1 MPAMRSRP
9 EPCPIASTRGR
20 QRAAA
25 PRSPRMTA
33 VTYATTGGAAYPSA
47 AARSKAAE
55 SEVVRWVLARTAVA
69 SAWCRPRAHA
79 TRSAPAR
86 ASSPAGVRPFPPAD
100 QGGNSGPGLRRCGGH
115 QVGAALGH
123 RGERP
128 QTVHGSHPRRRPR
141 AHQWHA
147 AARDGHAVVVQ
158 THRVT
163 HREREGLVGER
174 HAQPNR
180 GRERDGVDTEE
191 RDHVDGG
198 SRDAQIGAEAAGRQN
213 RARPRRPA
221 QGREQRRDRGGQRQG
236 HSLTLVVDAPLTGC
250 ADLPTMCP

>member
-1 MPAMRSRP
+1 MVISTTAVILSMFAGYAAPA
-9 EPCPIASTRGR
+9 CWGVYLATTAS
-20 QRAAA
+20 RAAA
-25 PRSPRMTA
+25 WSR
-33 VTYATTGGAAYPSA
+33 
-47 AARSKAAE
+47 
-55 SEVVRWVLARTAVA
+55 
-69 SAWCRPRAHA
+69 
-79 TRSAPAR
+79 
-86 ASSPAGVRPFPPAD
+86 F
-100 QGGNSGPGLRRCGGH
+100 
-115 QVGAALGH
+115 
-123 RGERP
+123 
-128 QTVHGSHPRRRPR
+128 
-141 AHQWHA
+141 
-147 AARDGHAVVVQ
+147 
-158 THRVT
+158 T

-198 SRDAQIGAEAAGRQN
+198 SRDAQIGAEAAGRQD